1 MPYINTRTNVSIS
14 QYQENAIKT
23 AYADAITAIPGKTE
37 GWLML
42 NFEDNCRM
50 YFRGDSTQPIA
61 FVEVSAYGGEN
72 PAAFDDLTGRITKI
86 LGDNLKIN
94 PDHIYIKYNAVANWG
109 WNGGNF

>member
-1 MPYINTRTNVSIS
+1 MPYINTKTNVSIS
-14 QYQENAIKT
+14 QYQETAIKA

-42 NFEDNCRM
+42 NFEDNSRM

-72 PAAFDDLTGRITKI
+72 PSAFNDLTGRITKI
-86 LGDNLKIN
+86 LNENLKIA
-94 PDHIYIKYNAVANWG
+94 PDHIYVKYNAVSNWG
-109 WNGGNF
+109 WNGNNF